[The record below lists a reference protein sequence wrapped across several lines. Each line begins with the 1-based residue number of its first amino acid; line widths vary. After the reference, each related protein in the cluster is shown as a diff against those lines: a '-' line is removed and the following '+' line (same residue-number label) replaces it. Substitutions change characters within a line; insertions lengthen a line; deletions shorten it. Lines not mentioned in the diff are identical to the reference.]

1 MSPLWRDRYVAV
13 LGSHAACLA
22 HCPWGVS
29 DRVRLLGRTEWE
41 HGGPAPE
48 WSRGLEALAGL
59 LEAVPTRRGN
69 LVTVLASRFVRFRL
83 LPWSEEIGSPKE
95 LEAYARLRFEEVY
108 GAAAADWVVRMSPE
122 AAGRPRLAAAMERG
136 LMDGLGECA
145 RNAGCRVGSIQPY
158 LMAAFNRL
166 RHNIRTNDF
175 IFAVAEPDRGSL
187 LVRRA
192 GIWVNVR
199 SAAAMDSDEAL
210 AALIAREC
218 ELQGLDVGAIPPVFV
233 HAPDRTPVAAPMI
246 NGVAPRAL
254 KLAMPAGADPGDP
267 LFTMAR
273 AAT

>member
-13 LGSHAACLA
+13 LGAHAACLA
-22 HCPWGVS
+22 HCPRGVS
-29 DRVRLLGRTEWE
+29 DRLRLLGRAEWE
-41 HGGPAPE
+41 PGGPAPA

-59 LEAVPTRRGN
+59 LDAAPTRRGS
-69 LVTVLASRFVRFRL
+69 LMVVLASRFVRFGL
-83 LPWSEEIGSPKE
+83 LPWNKEIGSPKE
-95 LEAYARLRFEEVY
+95 LETYSRLRFEEVY

-145 RNAGCRVGSIQPY
+145 RNAGFRVCSIQPY

-166 RHNIRTNDF
+166 RHTIGTDDF

-192 GIWVNVR
+192 GSWASVR

-218 ELQGLDVGAIPPVFV
+218 ELQGLDEGALPPVFV
-233 HAPDRTPVAAPMI
+233 HAPDRTPGTGPMI

-254 KLAMPAGADPGDP
+254 AIALPAGADPGDP
-267 LFTMAR
+267 LFTMAL